1 MPKYAILSHVWGR
14 EEVKFEDIGDLSK
27 AGRMLGYEKIL
38 LSCAQARRDGLQ
50 YVWVDTCC
58 IDKSSSSELS
68 EAINSMFKWYQNA
81 AVCYAYLDAT
91 TTLASSQ
98 TGDELEEFENSRW
111 FTRGWTLQEL
121 IAPRVV
127 EFYGRSW
134 VHLGSRY
141 ILRGKIS
148 HRTSIPERVLRN
160 PKTIITYS
168 VATRMSWA
176 SARNTTRLE
185 DRAYSLLGL
194 FDVHM
199 PLLYGEGKRA
209 FIRLQEEI
217 IKSSDDETILVW
229 DGDFLR
235 GEERLTMLAPD
246 PASFFNSANVEQL
259 PVRGSS
265 SQYTVTN
272 KGLQM
277 HVPLLKYH
285 RKGEPEE
292 FYGILNCHYRNDF
305 TRYIAISLSS
315 LDVETNGIRH
325 FLKSNITT
333 VLDDM
338 TKHAVPTTIIIRRT
352 EDVEF
357 TTQDTFVH
365 LKLKSHPFKYLDSD
379 MSFKITP
386 LFPDIPDGE
395 CNWNPDTNILSI
407 RADNWPPVVCIVGFH
422 LHVKGSVDWGLVVVY
437 TFPWNGTLGMV
448 KAIPTTDSFKV
459 NSESWAALG
468 KRYSSFVIYQDED
481 ELTPTRVSHNHELFT
496 ASWDARIMVRRGNM
510 LKQSI
515 RILEVDLS
523 GRE

>member
-1 MPKYAILSHVWGR
+1 MPKYAILSHVWGK
-14 EEVKFEDIGDLSK
+14 EEVTFEDIGDLFK
-27 AGRMLGYEKIL
+27 ARRMLGFEKIR
-38 LSCAQARRDGLQ
+38 LSCVQAKRDGLQ
-50 YVWVDTCC
+50 YMWVDTCC

-81 AVCYAYLDAT
+81 AVCYAYLNRT
-91 TTLASSQ
+91 TTLDTPES
-98 TGDELEEFENSRW
+98 GDELEEFANSRW

-127 EFYGRSW
+127 EFYGRLW
-134 VHLGSRY
+134 FHLGSRY
-141 ILRGKIS
+141 ILREKIS
-148 HRTSIPERVLRN
+148 LRTGIPERVLRN
-160 PKTIITYS
+160 PKTIRTYS

-176 SARNTTRLE
+176 SARNTTRPE

-246 PASFFNSANVEQL
+246 PASFFNFANVEQL

-265 SQYTVTN
+265 SRYTVTN
-272 KGLQM
+272 GGLQI

-292 FYGILNCHYRNDF
+292 CYGILNCHYRNDF
-305 TRYIAISLSS
+305 TRYIAISLSP

-325 FLKSNITT
+325 FLKSNIST
-333 VLDDM
+333 VLEDM
-338 TKHAVPTTIIIRRT
+338 AKHAVPTTIIIRRT

-357 TTQDTFVH
+357 TTQETFVH
-365 LKLKSHPFKYLDSD
+365 LNLTSHPFNDLDHY

-395 CNWNPDTNILSI
+395 CHWNNETNVLSM
-407 RADNWPPVVCIVGFH
+407 RADNWPPAMCILGFY
-422 LHVKGSVDWGLVVVY
+422 LHVEGPVDWGFVVVY
-437 TFPWNGTLGMV
+437 SLPWNGTLGEVMV
-448 KAIPTTDSFKV
+448 IPNTDSSKF
-459 NSESWAALG
+459 NLESWTTWA
-468 KRYSSFVIYQDED
+468 KKYSRSVSFQDED
-481 ELTPTRVSHNHELFT
+481 ELTPTRLNGRNELFHT
-496 ASWDARIMVRRGNM
+496 SWSARIMVRKVKM

-515 RILEVDLS
+515 RILEVEIS
-523 GRE
+523 GSE